1 MNKTKG
7 CLIANFATVPC
18 VVTVAFRDDEIV
30 VSGFCMPGAVLVF
43 VKNIVLKHGDIR
55 YVVMD

>member
-1 MNKTKG
+1 M
-7 CLIANFATVPC
+7 CYVLFQYQCHPFR
-18 VVTVAFRDDEIV
+18 VVAVAFRDDEIV